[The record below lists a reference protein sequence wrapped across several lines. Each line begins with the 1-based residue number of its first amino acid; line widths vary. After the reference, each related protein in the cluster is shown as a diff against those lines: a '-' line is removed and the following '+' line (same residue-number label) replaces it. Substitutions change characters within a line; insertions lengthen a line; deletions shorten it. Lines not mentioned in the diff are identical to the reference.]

1 MNMVTQQGRKE
12 KRRMHSKS
20 KPHTSG
26 VASQIH
32 RKAHKQIYMYHTL
45 LSSSSFFFQ
54 IFRGTTRSLPLR
66 KRWVALKI
74 CLQARVATLQVVG
87 EVTRGGLVQHIR
99 RIHAI

>member
-1 MNMVTQQGRKE
+1 MKRAQQDMNMVTQQGRKE

-45 LSSSSFFFQ
+45 LSSSFFFSRSFVVRRDH
-54 IFRGTTRSLPLR
+54 FRFESVGSLSR
-66 KRWVALKI
+66 YAFR
-74 CLQARVATLQVVG
+74 
-87 EVTRGGLVQHIR
+87 
-99 RIHAI
+99 HA